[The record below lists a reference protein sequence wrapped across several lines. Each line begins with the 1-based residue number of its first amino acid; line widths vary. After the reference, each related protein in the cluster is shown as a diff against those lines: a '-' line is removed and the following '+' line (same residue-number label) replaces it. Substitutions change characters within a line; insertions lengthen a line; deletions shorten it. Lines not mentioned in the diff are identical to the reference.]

1 MATPVLNVELRNV
14 KGKNKVLETRRN
26 GNVPGVVYSRGE
38 KTKEI
43 SLNEREMEK
52 ILSRYGQS
60 MKIALDLEEKR
71 SFAIIKEIQRGNI
84 NNEILH
90 MDFQTLDENEKIKV
104 QMPIQIINREA
115 VESSVRFIQMS
126 INEVE
131 IQTYPRYL
139 PDKVEL
145 DATKLNEKD
154 VLTIDDLDIAEN
166 EHIEMLE
173 DREQVVASFVYIS
186 SKTEVAESEA

>member
-14 KGKNKVLETRRN
+14 KGKSKVLETRRN